1 MKMRNILVIIAF
13 ALSATAAKAQNVDG
27 AAIDSVRFSRSGD
40 YMVVDMDV
48 DMSALEVESNRA
60 VLFTPVF
67 FNGADTVSLSSI
79 GVYGRRRYFYYVR
92 NGESM
97 LTTNERSFRSSEK
110 PDTVAYHSMF
120 PYCDWMDGAQLVMRR
135 EDYGCCNTLLAE
147 QTGKLGMYEV
157 PVILVPEL
165 PSLAYVRPL
174 AEGEKHYALSGSA
187 FIDFPVNRTEIYPD
201 YRRNTVEL
209 ARIHATID
217 SVRNDGDVRI
227 TSVWLKG
234 YASPES
240 PYAHNAELAKGRV
253 AALKNHIQQLYR
265 FAPGVIA
272 TEFEPEDWAGLRRY
286 VDDSSLAHRSEILA
300 LIDSD
305 ADPDVKEWR
314 IKRNYPSEY
323 KFLLQNC
330 YPALRHTDYRIEYTI
345 RRFTDVAEIKRVMK
359 TNPQK
364 LSLNEFYLAAQS
376 CEVGSDEFNDIFE
389 TAVHI
394 YPADSIAN
402 LNAANTA
409 LQRSDWSAAK
419 RYLDRSG
426 DSAEAVYARGVYELM
441 TENYDAAGEFMQ
453 RAQKSGISQA
463 DEALVQ
469 IEKLKKQAEKLKQKT
484 IQHNH

>member
-1 MKMRNILVIIAF
+1 MKIRNILVVLAL
-13 ALSATAAKAQNVDG
+13 ALSGAAAKAQSVEG
-27 AAIDSVRFSRSGD
+27 AAVDSVRFSRSGD
-40 YMVVDMDV
+40 YMIVDMEV

-60 VLFTPVF
+60 VLLTPVF
-67 FNGADTVSLSSI
+67 FNGADSVSLSSI
-79 GVYGRRRYFYYVR
+79 GVYGRRRYFHYVR

-97 LTTNERSFRSSEK
+97 LTKDERSYRASER
-110 PDTVAYHSMF
+110 PDTVAYHSLL
-120 PYCDWMDGAQLVMRR
+120 PYRDWMDGAQLVMHR
-135 EDYGCCNTLLAE
+135 EDYGCCNTLLGE
-147 QTGKLGMYEV
+147 QTGKLGVYEV

-165 PSLAYVRPL
+165 PALAYVRPT
-174 AEGEKHYALSGSA
+174 AENEKRYALSGSA
-187 FIDFPVNRTEIYPD
+187 FVDFPVNRTEIYPN
-201 YRRNTVEL
+201 YRRNTIEL
-209 ARIHATID
+209 VKIYATID
-217 SVRNDGDVRI
+217 SVRNDSDVHI

-253 AALKNHIQQLYR
+253 AALKNHIQRFYR
-265 FAPGVIA
+265 FEPGVID
-272 TEFEPEDWAGLRRY
+272 TDFEPEDWAGLRRY
-286 VDDSSLAHRSEILA
+286 VDASDLAHRTGILD

-305 ADPDVKEWR
+305 LDPDVKEWR
-314 IKRNYPSEY
+314 IKRNYPGEY
-323 KFLLQNC
+323 KLLLQEC

-345 RRFTDVAEIKRVMK
+345 RRFTDVEEIKRVMK

-389 TAVHI
+389 MAVHI
-394 YPADSIAN
+394 YPDDSIAN

-409 LQRSDWSAAK
+409 LQRSDWRAAK

-426 DSAEAVYARGVYELM
+426 DSAEAVYARGIYELM
-441 TENYDAAGEFMQ
+441 NENYDAAGELMQ
-453 RAQKSGISQA
+453 QAQEAGISQA

-484 IQHNH
+484 IQ